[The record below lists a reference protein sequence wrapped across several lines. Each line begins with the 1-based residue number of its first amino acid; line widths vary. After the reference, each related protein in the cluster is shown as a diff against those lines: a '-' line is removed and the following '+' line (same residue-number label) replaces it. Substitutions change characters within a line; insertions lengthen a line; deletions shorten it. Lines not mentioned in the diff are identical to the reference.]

1 MKKTLIIALLALV
14 AMAGQAKTYKVIH
27 TPEAMACVNV
37 HNGELIARE
46 VIMRDTATTVHFT
59 IEYPE
64 GKNFRFAKDC
74 YLTDEAGNR
83 YALRSVE
90 GVALDS
96 WVKSP
101 EGGKT
106 GFTMHFEPMPKKT
119 QLFDFIEGDASGA
132 FKLLGIHDK
141 KLKLKTPTLQELSD
155 AYPWKPA
162 EGWLKTDYV
171 TVKGRFE
178 GYDAEKFGFTSMQ
191 TYLND
196 IFEKGG
202 STVVVDIAPDGTF
215 EKRFQVSYPM
225 LHTFYA
231 EDSKMSFDEMSVFA
245 RPGETVDI
253 TIRKG
258 NNGTYECI
266 YNNGSS
272 KDVERWLRSKD
283 DITDIMG
290 PLLHFKGTIAEAKE
304 LAEKT
309 WKNALCHLQMVSR
322 REHYTP
328 MEMQLALA
336 SLQTR
341 FGFCFMNYALNRRF
355 DLEKRE
361 VRDGVYYAEILD
373 SVEWKKFSDVE
384 SYKSLSH
391 IDLNNPLLLID
402 SDYYFLINRIKN
414 SSPVTDSWVK
424 VFGGGYTVD
433 AENMKKKAEAIL
445 PTLRDLMGAHE
456 DNLMA
461 QLCIYE
467 EMLNMK
473 VRSIYDEIYP
483 FYLSIFTHPYV
494 HQKAEQYCNEKLA
507 QTEIATPLPADNPAA
522 DLIRSLSAKY
532 PGRVLI
538 FDFWQ
543 MGCGPCRG
551 VIQQS
556 KQERAEI
563 AKRDD
568 VKFIFVCGEK
578 TAEGSE
584 AYHKHADEW
593 LAGEEAICITYQDFN
608 RFEELFHFTS
618 IPHIETITP
627 DCRRVREED
636 SFQGFHNISGLDGW
650 LEWLKKSL

>member
-1 MKKTLIIALLALV
+1 MKKTLIIALLALM

-83 YALRSVE
+83 YALRSAE

-106 GFTMHFEPMPKKT
+106 DFTMHFEPMPKKT

-141 KLKLKTPTLQELSD
+141 KLKLKTPTFQELSD
-155 AYPWKPA
+155 ANPWKPA
-162 EGWLKTDYV
+162 EDWLKTDYV
-171 TVKGRFE
+171 TIKGRFE

-272 KDVERWLRSKD
+272 KDVERWLRSGD
-283 DITDIMG
+283 DITDIMR
-290 PLLHFKGTIAEAKE
+290 PLVIFKGTFAEAKE

-309 WKNALCHLQMVSR
+309 WRNALCHLQMVSR

-336 SLQTR
+336 SVQTR
-341 FGFCFMNYALNRRF
+341 FGLYYMDYALNRRF

-373 SVEWKKFSDVE
+373 SVEWKKLSDVE
-384 SYKSLSH
+384 NYKSLSH

-402 SDYYFLINRIKN
+402 SDYYFLINRMQY
-414 SSPVTDSWVK
+414 SQPVKDSWAK
-424 VFGGGYTVD
+424 VSAGGYTSNEEYREKRV
-433 AENMKKKAEAIL
+433 EAVL
-445 PTLRDLMGAHE
+445 PALRNLMNTSE
-456 DNLMA
+456 DNLLA
-461 QLCIYE
+461 QMCIYE
-467 EMLNMK
+467 EMLNERD
-473 VRSIYDEIYP
+473 RSIYAEVFP
-483 FYLSIFTHPYV
+483 FFLSIFTHPYV

-507 QTEIATPLPADNPAA
+507 QTEIATPLPVDNPAA

-556 KQERAEI
+556 KQKRAEI

-584 AYHKHADEW
+584 AYHKYADEW

-650 LEWLKKSL
+650 LKRLKKSL

>member
-83 YALRSVE
+83 YALRSAE

-106 GFTMHFEPMPKKT
+106 DFTMHFEPMPKKT

-309 WKNALCHLQMVSR
+309 WRNALCHLQMVSR

-341 FGFCFMNYALNRRF
+341 FGFYFMNYALNR
-355 DLEKRE
+355 
-361 VRDGVYYAEILD
+361 
-373 SVEWKKFSDVE
+373 
-384 SYKSLSH
+384 
-391 IDLNNPLLLID
+391 
-402 SDYYFLINRIKN
+402 IKN
-414 SSPVTDSWVK
+414 SRPVTDSWVK

-467 EMLNMK
+467 EMLNMT

-543 MGCGPCRG
+543 MGCGPCRAA
-551 VIQQS
+551 IQQS

-584 AYHKHADEW
+584 AYHKYADEW

-650 LEWLKKSL
+650 LKWLKKRL

>member
-1 MKKTLIIALLALV
+1 M
-14 AMAGQAKTYKVIH
+14 
-27 TPEAMACVNV
+27 
-37 HNGELIARE
+37 
-46 VIMRDTATTVHFT
+46 
-59 IEYPE
+59 
-64 GKNFRFAKDC
+64 
-74 YLTDEAGNR
+74 
-83 YALRSVE
+83 
-90 GVALDS
+90 
-96 WVKSP
+96 
-101 EGGKT
+101 
-106 GFTMHFEPMPKKT
+106 
-119 QLFDFIEGDASGA
+119 
-132 FKLLGIHDK
+132 
-141 KLKLKTPTLQELSD
+141 
-155 AYPWKPA
+155 
-162 EGWLKTDYV
+162 
-171 TVKGRFE
+171 
-178 GYDAEKFGFTSMQ
+178 
-191 TYLND
+191 
-196 IFEKGG
+196 
-202 STVVVDIAPDGTF
+202 
-215 EKRFQVSYPM
+215 
-225 LHTFYA
+225 
-231 EDSKMSFDEMSVFA
+231 
-245 RPGETVDI
+245 
-253 TIRKG
+253 
-258 NNGTYECI
+258 
-266 YNNGSS
+266 
-272 KDVERWLRSKD
+272 
-283 DITDIMG
+283 
-290 PLLHFKGTIAEAKE
+290 
-304 LAEKT
+304 
-309 WKNALCHLQMVSR
+309 
-322 REHYTP
+322 
-328 MEMQLALA
+328 
-336 SLQTR
+336 
-341 FGFCFMNYALNRRF
+341 
-355 DLEKRE
+355 
-361 VRDGVYYAEILD
+361 RDGVYYAEILD

-414 SSPVTDSWVK
+414 SRPVTDSWVK

-467 EMLNMK
+467 EMLNMT

-543 MGCGPCRG
+543 MGCGPCRAA
-551 VIQQS
+551 IQQS

-584 AYHKHADEW
+584 AYHKYADEW

-650 LEWLKKSL
+650 LKWLKKRL